1 MRILAVDPGLTRCGV
16 GVVDLGQGRRVS
28 FVDVFV
34 VQTPP
39 SAALSDRLFALHTA
53 IDEAIAR
60 HAPKRIALERVF
72 AQHTLRTVMGTA
84 QASGVVLALAGA
96 REIPVALHTPSEVK
110 AAVSGNGRANK
121 AQVAA
126 AVRQILKL
134 DDAALLA
141 DATDALALAVC
152 SAWREEPG
160 KSSEDAG
167 TGATPGSRLTP
178 AQQLWRD
185 AERRTPT
192 PRRPA

>member
-34 VQTPP
+34 VHTPP

-53 IDEAIAR
+53 IDEAIVR

-72 AQHTLRTVMGTA
+72 AQHNLRTVMGTA

-96 REIPVALHTPSEVK
+96 RGLPVALHTPSEVK

-121 AQVAA
+121 AQVAS

-152 SAWREEPG
+152 SAWREASGQSTEI
-160 KSSEDAG
+160 AG
-167 TGATPGSRLTP
+167 TGATPGSGLTP

-185 AERRTPT
+185 AERRTPR

>member
-1 MRILAVDPGLTRCGV
+1 VRILAVDPGLTRCGV

-72 AQHTLRTVMGTA
+72 AQHNLRTVMGTA

-96 REIPVALHTPSEVK
+96 RGLPVALAHAQRGQGRCFGQRSSKQGPGGRCRPS
-110 AAVSGNGRANK
+110 
-121 AQVAA
+121 
-126 AVRQILKL
+126 
-134 DDAALLA
+134 D
-141 DATDALALAVC
+141 
-152 SAWREEPG
+152 
-160 KSSEDAG
+160 SEA
-167 TGATPGSRLTP
+167 
-178 AQQLWRD
+178 
-185 AERRTPT
+185 
-192 PRRPA
+192 